1 MHNSSRQSSN
11 PTSTNF
17 SIQYTYYQQF
27 QHHSP
32 KKQTINPNL
41 NLNLNLH
48 TNTNVNHNSHTYQT
62 RK

>member
-41 NLNLNLH
+41 NLH
-48 TNTNVNHNSHTYQT
+48 TNTNVNHNNHSYQI

>member
-17 SIQYTYYQQF
+17 AIQYTYYQQF

-41 NLNLNLH
+41 NLH
-48 TNTNVNHNSHTYQT
+48 TITNVNHNNHSYQI

>member
-17 SIQYTYYQQF
+17 AIQYTYYQQF

-41 NLNLNLH
+41 NLH
-48 TNTNVNHNSHTYQT
+48 TNTNVNHNNHSYQI